1 MKSVSLDQLDRQIVH
16 GLIIDGR
23 AAFSRIATVTG
34 VSEQTVARRYR
45 RMHGDSIVR
54 VVGLADSQRLGQSD
68 WVIRLQCVPDAAAA
82 VAEALARRPDTSW
95 VKLMSGGTEI
105 GCVVKPASGD
115 GRQDLLLRQLPASRR
130 IVALSAH
137 SVLHVFR
144 GGPQHWPGATDALT
158 AEQAAALAP
167 CPAESAARPGIAQ
180 GSGPSG
186 SGPRG
191 SGGVPRAGAVPGS
204 TAPPRASTVLSPDD
218 QVLMSELAS
227 DGRASYADL
236 ASATHWHES
245 TVRRRVDELR
255 AAGVLYLDVD
265 VDETAFG
272 IRTQATLWM
281 SVTPARL
288 AAVGT
293 ALAQHPE
300 IPFVAATTGTSNLIA
315 TVLCQDDQGLYRY
328 LTERI
333 AALDGVTA
341 LEVVPTIRNVK
352 RAATVLPAAAGAAA

>member
-1 MKSVSLDQLDRQIVH
+1 MKSVSLDLLDRQIVH
-16 GLIIDGR
+16 ALIIDGR
-23 AAFSRIATVTG
+23 AAFSRIATLTG

-45 RMHGDSIVR
+45 RMHGDNIVR

-82 VAEALARRPDTSW
+82 VADALARRPDTSW

-144 GGPQHWPGATDALT
+144 GGPQHWPGATEALT

-167 CPAESAARPGIAQ
+167 CSAESAAK
-180 GSGPSG
+180 PSPSLG
-186 SGPRG
+186 
-191 SGGVPRAGAVPGS
+191 
-204 TAPPRASTVLSPDD
+204 PDD
-218 QVLMSELAS
+218 QVLMSELAR

-236 ASATHWHES
+236 ASATHLHES
-245 TVRRRVDELR
+245 TVRRRVEELR

-265 VDETAFG
+265 VDEAAFG
-272 IRTQATLWM
+272 IRSQATLCM

-293 ALAQHPE
+293 ALGRHPE
-300 IPFVAATTGTSNLIA
+300 IPFAAATTGSSNLIA
-315 TVLCQDDQGLYRY
+315 TVLCQDDQALYRY

-341 LEVVPTIRNVK
+341 LEVIPTIRNVK
-352 RAATVLPAAAGAAA
+352 RAATVLPPAARPAA